1 MTQPGGDHPSPTWSS
16 KRKGSGNLQSASA
29 SKKKLRSTGTAG
41 TKRKWVDSRLNFHA
55 SVKGKQR
62 YISATCGCEVVAIA
76 WRRSFACWV
85 RVMGRG
91 VGHSVGGSVIIDAT
105 QDMKA

>member
-1 MTQPGGDHPSPTWSS
+1 MGICP
-16 KRKGSGNLQSASA
+16 LLL
-29 SKKKLRSTGTAG
+29 LRLPPAHFLFGPVD
-41 TKRKWVDSRLNFHA
+41 RVDSRLNFHA